1 MARVLLASF
10 SQLMVRTGNK
20 KQKKKK
26 KKKGLK
32 TFKHAQ
38 NEAQV
43 NLGQDAVASKE
54 TRAHSCVDVVGPS

>member
-26 KKKGLK
+26 KK
-32 TFKHAQ
+32 
-38 NEAQV
+38 V
-43 NLGQDAVASKE
+43 SKLSNMP
-54 TRAHSCVDVVGPS
+54 RMRHR

>member
-20 KQKKKK
+20 KQKK

>member
-26 KKKGLK
+26 KKKK
-32 TFKHAQ
+32 
-38 NEAQV
+38 V
-43 NLGQDAVASKE
+43 SKLSNMP
-54 TRAHSCVDVVGPS
+54 RMRHR

>member
-1 MARVLLASF
+1 
-10 SQLMVRTGNK
+10 MVRTGNK
-20 KQKKKK
+20 KQKKKKK